1 MSFQISVIKKNQI
14 LVWGVTLMLVV
25 AGYLNYQNDKNQGHD
40 MELTSVMD
48 ENLGDAVFVDS
59 NNLVTNIDSL
69 VENIGTQNKKY
80 TSSEY
85 FLESRMNRNNL
96 YAEQIE
102 MYERML
108 KDTSLESE
116 QKKMASSE
124 IKRINDEKNAILI
137 AENLIRLKGM
147 EEVVILRNKESVNVV
162 VLEDN
167 LDEAK
172 VAQIQNIVQNELG
185 IEVKNIHVTSLAN

>member
-172 VAQIQNIVQNELG
+172 VAQIQNIIQNELG